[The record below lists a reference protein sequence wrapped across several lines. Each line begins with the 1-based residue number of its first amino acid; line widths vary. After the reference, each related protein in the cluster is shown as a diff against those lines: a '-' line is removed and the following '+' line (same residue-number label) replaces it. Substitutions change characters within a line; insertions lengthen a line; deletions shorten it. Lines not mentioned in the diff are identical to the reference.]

1 MIKKES
7 YKRALSVKFDTQ
19 IKSGKTIFKKID
31 SPHIVLYEWEDG
43 RAYSANYKCLPALK
57 KMKDMC
63 DYIESNIP
71 FKKKRG
77 EYYLFLDTL
86 NKIELPKNVEIRLLN
101 YQDEKQL
108 ENLKAACDSKE
119 CEIAQIMIYD
129 IHVLGAFVNH
139 TLVGVSSIIEL
150 FNAYDIGIL
159 VHPQHRRQGISSA
172 LVYENTLWAQAQE
185 KLCMYRCDDNN
196 IGSYKSGLKVGFK
209 KEVDII
215 IYDLKEELPYVSD

>member
-1 MIKKES
+1 M
-7 YKRALSVKFDTQ
+7 KFDTQ

-43 RAYSANYKCLPALK
+43 RAYCANYKCLPALK

-63 DYIESNIP
+63 DYIENNIP

-86 NKIELPKNVEIRLLN
+86 NKIEIPRDVHIRLLD
-101 YQDEKQL
+101 YQDEMQL
-108 ENLKAACDSKE
+108 AQLKAACNPKE

-129 IHVLGAFVNH
+129 IHVLGAFVKD
-139 TLVGVSSIIEL
+139 TLVGVSSIIQL

-159 VHPQHRRQGISSA
+159 VHPQYRKQGISSA
-172 LVYENTLWAQAQE
+172 LVYENTRWAQGQD
-185 KLCMYRCDDNN
+185 KLCMYRCDDDN
-196 IGSYKSGLKVGFK
+196 IASYKCGLKVGFK
-209 KEVDII
+209 KEVDIVV
-215 IYDLKEELPYVSD
+215 YDLKEDLPYVSD